1 MKKLAFLAVL
11 ATSFAASAVQ
21 QTFTT
26 MGSVDCSAGA
36 TCSQTTTDGTLT
48 LEFPNTA
55 PLCGPTST
63 GFLVSAPYV
72 DVSPT
77 PAAAPTGNLSM
88 SILVLTVNTS
98 SFFNGAFYVGSVL
111 LSTYDPATGTWT
123 DVASW
128 SMQTGRSK
136 YILLN
141 GSNPS
146 QPRITG
152 VKKFRLTGINGTTS
166 FTINM
171 ANITVY

>member
-11 ATSFAASAVQ
+11 ATSFTAFATQ

-26 MGSVDCSAGA
+26 MGALDCSAGT
-36 TCSQTTTDGTLT
+36 TCTQDTTDGTLT
-48 LEFPNTA
+48 LEFPNTQ
-55 PLCGPTST
+55 PLSGPTST
-63 GFLVSAPYV
+63 GFRVNAPYV
-72 DVSPT
+72 DVSPSDT
-77 PAAAPTGNLSM
+77 APTGTLDM

-98 SFFNGAFYVGSVL
+98 TFFNGSFYVGSVM
-111 LSTYDPATGTWT
+111 LSTFDPATNTWT

-141 GSNPS
+141 GSNLG
-146 QPRITG
+146 QPKVTG
-152 VKKFRLTGINGTTS
+152 IKKFRLTGFNGTTS

-171 ANITVY
+171 ANVTTY